1 MTGPLKDVTVL
12 DLTQHIVGPY
22 ATKLLADFGA
32 DVIKVESPTGDP
44 ARRLGPF
51 KDGIR
56 GPERSGTFFC
66 FNTNKRSVVLDLQ
79 TAAGQEAFWR
89 IAERADLVVE
99 SFRPGVLEAMGI
111 GWDQIHARL
120 PRLPLVSVSNFG
132 HLSPYRDYKGSELVL
147 YGFGGEMYSTGRLHR
162 EPVKMYGTSALV
174 QSGSALVTALMGAL
188 FVGRSQGLG
197 QHVDFS
203 IVDSHLVGV
212 DRRHATVIGVQY
224 SGRKTLRP
232 PASPPPGML
241 AGLYACADGWIEI
254 AGGGAR
260 FRNVHDFLGEQD
272 WMKDPKWDNP
282 AIQTDPAAIQEF
294 NSHFAS
300 WLMQRTKQEI
310 WTAGRRAKFLCGP
323 LFTIADVFADANFQE
338 RGLWQEA
345 QTPEMGNFR
354 FPGRPFIMNRTPWAL
369 RRLAPRLGE
378 HTSEVLAEVPTAGQP
393 TRANDAKASGPARAP
408 LEGVRVLDLT
418 GVWAGT
424 FATLLLADLGAEV
437 LKQENQFVLQP
448 NTRSLPVAHLTKAMT
463 QQGPGWLTGLP
474 DNDPG
479 ERPWNYHPMFVC
491 LYRNKRSF
499 TLDIRKPEGLA
510 ILGHLVAMSDVVLEN
525 SAVGTMEKLGISYD
539 WLRSF
544 RQDIIFMRAPGYGLS
559 GAYRD
564 ARTMGSHLE
573 GVMGHQLLRGYRNAE
588 PSENSGIFAAD
599 YIAGTQIAFAVMA
612 AIWHRNNTG
621 EGQFIEMA
629 QAENAAAMFA
639 QAYMDHALNGEE
651 GAAMGNRSIYA
662 ADGEA
667 PCGAYPCRSPGPAS
681 EGLDRWIAIT
691 VTCDEEWLALRK
703 VMGNPPW
710 AMTAS
715 LETAAGRAAQ
725 QDLLDEQLALWTRQ
739 FDDYELFHRLQAVGV
754 PAAPVLEASRILE
767 DPHVRMRGL
776 YQPQTLQ
783 DDIGEFSYPVPL
795 YEMPLT
801 PIGIRRPPVAFGQ
814 DNEYVYKDL
823 LKVTDE
829 TWQRL
834 VEGGH
839 IASRFADE
847 VP

>member
-1 MTGPLKDVTVL
+1 MTGPLRDVTVL
-12 DLTQHIVGPY
+12 DLTTHIVGPY

-32 DVIKVESPTGDP
+32 DVIKVESPAGDV
-44 ARRLGPF
+44 ARQLGPF
-51 KDGIR
+51 KGGIR
-56 GPERSGTFFC
+56 GPDRSGTFFY

-79 TAAGQEAFWR
+79 TAAGRDAFWR
-89 IAERADLVVE
+89 IAEKVDLIVE
-99 SFRPGVLEAMGI
+99 SFRPGVLDALGV
-111 GWDQIHARL
+111 GWAQIHSRL
-120 PRLPLVSVSNFG
+120 PHLPLVSVSNFG
-132 HLSPYRDYKGSELVL
+132 HLSPYRDYEGSELVL

-188 FVGRSQGLG
+188 FAGRNQGLG
-197 QHVDFS
+197 QHVDFA

-212 DRRHATVIGVQY
+212 DRRHATVIGEQY

-232 PASPPPGML
+232 PASPPPGIL
-241 AGLYACADGWIEI
+241 AGLYRCADGWIEI
-254 AGGGAR
+254 AGGGTR
-260 FRNVHDFLGEQD
+260 FRNVREFLGEQD
-272 WMKDPKWDNP
+272 WLKDPKWDNP
-282 AIQTDPAAIQEF
+282 AIQVDPAAIQEF
-294 NSHFAS
+294 NTHFGT
-300 WLMQRTKQEI
+300 WLMQHTKLQI
-310 WTAGRRAKFLCGP
+310 WEAGRRAKFLCGP
-323 LFTIADVFADANFQE
+323 LFTIADVFEDANFRE
-338 RGLWQEA
+338 RGLWEETE
-345 QTPEMGNFR
+345 TPAMGKFR
-354 FPGRPFIMNRTPWAL
+354 FPGRPFIMTRTPWSL

-378 HTSEVLAEVPTAGQP
+378 HTDEVLAGISAKPRPAAAIKADA
-393 TRANDAKASGPARAP
+393 ANSPRPP
-408 LEGVRVLDLT
+408 LDGVRVLDLT

-463 QQGPGWLTGLP
+463 QQGPGWLNGLP
-474 DNDPG
+474 NNDPG

-499 TLDIRKPEGLA
+499 TLDIRKPEGLE
-510 ILGHLVAMSDVVLEN
+510 ILARLVAMSDVVLEN
-525 SAVGTMEKLGISYD
+525 SAVGTMEKLGISYE
-539 WLRSF
+539 WLRSLKP
-544 RQDIIFMRAPGYGLS
+544 DIIFLRAPGYGLS
-559 GAYRD
+559 GEYRD

-612 AIWHRNNTG
+612 ALWHRNNTG
-621 EGQFIEMA
+621 EGQFLEMA

-639 QAYMDHALNGEE
+639 QAYMDYALNGEN
-651 GAAMGNRSIYA
+651 GAALGNRSIYA

-667 PCGAYPCRSPGPAS
+667 PCGAYPCQSPGPAS

-691 VTCDEEWLALRK
+691 VTNDAQWLALRA
-703 VMGNPPW
+703 VMGSPEW
-710 AMTAS
+710 AMATV

-725 QDLLDEQLALWTRQ
+725 QDLLDEQLSQWTQQ
-739 FDDYELFHRLQAVGV
+739 FDDYDLFHRLQAAGV
-754 PAAPVLEASRILE
+754 PAAPVLEASRILR
-767 DPHVRMRGL
+767 DSHVVMRGL
-776 YQPQTLQ
+776 YQPQSLQ
-783 DDIGEFSYPVPL
+783 DDIGVHSYPVPL

-801 PIGIRRPPVAFGQ
+801 PMGIQRPPVAFGQ
-814 DNEYVYKDL
+814 DNDYVYKDL
-823 LKVTDE
+823 LKLSDE
-829 TWQRL
+829 AYQRL

-839 IASRFADE
+839 IANRFADE